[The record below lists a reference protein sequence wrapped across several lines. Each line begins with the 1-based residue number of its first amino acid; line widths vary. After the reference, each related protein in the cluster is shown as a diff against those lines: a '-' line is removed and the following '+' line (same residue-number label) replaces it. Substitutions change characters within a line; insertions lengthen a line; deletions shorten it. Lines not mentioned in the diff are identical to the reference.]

1 MTKPKSIFI
10 TGAGSGI
17 GRATAVLFAGR
28 GWRVGLADIDLP
40 RLAETKNIL
49 PAGSSE
55 IHRLDVRDRP
65 AWTAALDT
73 FTKAGGGALDVLFN
87 NAGIGTGGPLAE
99 ADFDAIDRTV
109 AINLI
114 GVLNGARI
122 GFAYLARGNGC
133 LLNTASASGIYGTS
147 GLATYSATK
156 CAICGLTEALDGEWA
171 KSNVRVRDIVPGFV
185 ETPLLC
191 GPAGR
196 RDDKTIRETV
206 LASGLEI
213 TPVEAVAEAAWR
225 AVHGNKLH
233 TYVGKTAVQA
243 ALAARFT
250 PWLLRRRMR
259 KGL

>member
-1 MTKPKSIFI
+1 MTKPKSILI

-17 GRATAVLFAGR
+17 GRATAVLFAHR

-40 RLAETKNIL
+40 RLAETKTMM

-65 AWTAALDT
+65 AWRAALDT
-73 FTKAGGGALDVLFN
+73 FTQPAGGALDVLFN

-99 ADFDAIDRTV
+99 ADFDAIDQLV
-109 AINLI
+109 AVNLM

-122 GFAYLARGNGC
+122 GFAYLARAGGC

-156 CAICGLTEALDGEWA
+156 CAVCGLTEALDGEWA
-171 KSNVRVRDIVPGFV
+171 KTGVRARDIVPGFV

-196 RDDKTIRETV
+196 RDNKTIRETV
-206 LASGLEI
+206 IDSGLEI
-213 TPVEAVAEAAWR
+213 APAEAVAVAAWR
-225 AVHGNKLH
+225 AVHGKAVH
-233 TYVGKTAVQA
+233 TYVGKTAFQA
-243 ALAARFT
+243 AFAARFA

-259 KGL
+259 KGF